1 MDPEIAGREMG
12 DQRHGFEVDYHFAC
26 SSRQVI
32 RRHLDLHIEGDAP
45 VLDEGFH
52 GLVERRLA
60 LGAQKFRGF
69 ALGLARLG
77 QGRELVGGGGAFE
90 HGQRLALGQ
99 PVEHRP
105 APGER
110 LPDIAIALVHAE
122 AQQRL
127 GGRPV
132 VFAGHVV
139 AAQVGPPALGA
150 L

>member
-1 MDPEIAGREMG
+1 MKRD
-12 DQRHGFEVDYHFAC
+12 
-26 SSRQVI
+26 
-32 RRHLDLHIEGDAP
+32 
-45 VLDEGFH
+45 
-52 GLVERRLA
+52 LA
-60 LGAQKFRGF
+60 LGAQKRRDS
-69 ALGLARLG
+69 ALDRAGLG
-77 QGRELVGGGGAFE
+77 QGRELVGDRRAFK

-99 PVEHRP
+99 PVEYRP
-105 APGER
+105 AAGER

-132 VFAGHVV
+132 VLAGHVV